1 MEINNF
7 TYHVTWSHEDNEHL
21 GLCVEF
27 PALSFLAKEQ
37 EEALK
42 GILAVVLDVPRH
54 ASEWRA
60 NTGRNCRQNITQNFV

>member
-1 MEINNF
+1 MEINKF

-21 GLCVEF
+21 GLCAEF

-42 GILAVVLDVPRH
+42 GIRAVVLDVCQDMQ
-54 ASEWRA
+54 A
-60 NTGRNCRQNITQNFV
+60 NGEQMPDAIADKI